1 MKKLIRNNKGVS
13 VVEVLIALSM
23 GGILVVSIG
32 GVLASVHNNDV
43 TSELREKALGYARQS
58 LEIVTE
64 IKNQEFACEC
74 TSSGGQDI
82 CTGNTCTKSND
93 AQVCTL
99 PSAYTSCWTQYRH
112 GLVSNSP
119 LHIVSGGF
127 GWQLAA
133 GSEIISTDP
142 IFSRDITIVNL
153 QRDVDGNIV
162 ESGGTVDPNTKK
174 TTVTVSW
181 TERGNAKEV
190 SLSTILTAWENL

>member
-1 MKKLIRNNKGVS
+1 M
-13 VVEVLIALSM
+13 VEVLIALSM
-23 GGILVVSIG
+23 GGILVASIG

-82 CTGNTCTKSND
+82 CTGHTCTKSSD
-93 AQVCTL
+93 GQSCTL
-99 PSAYTSCWTQYRH
+99 PSAYTSCWNQYGH

-119 LHIVSGGF
+119 LHIVSGGS

-133 GSEIISTDP
+133 GNETISADP

-153 QRDVDGNIV
+153 QRDANGNIV
-162 ESGGTVDPNTKK
+162 ESGGTVDSNTKQV
-174 TTVTVSW
+174 TVTISW
-181 TERGNAKEV
+181 TERGNPKDV